1 MHEEFF
7 LGEILVG
14 NRSNRIGIEDVEDN
28 NICVAMVGCDWEAA
42 WLICEEIAID
52 FVDGHE
58 NEVCVGVVGFLRDFL
73 HGFIKDVRNPK
84 WLNCWS
90 GLSVL
95 DSLAILIHVSHFGFC
110 GDRDVMACPLQC

>member
-42 WLICEEIAID
+42 
-52 FVDGHE
+52 
-58 NEVCVGVVGFLRDFL
+58 
-73 HGFIKDVRNPK
+73 
-84 WLNCWS
+84 
-90 GLSVL
+90 
-95 DSLAILIHVSHFGFC
+95 
-110 GDRDVMACPLQC
+110 